1 MSCKILSFLKI
12 ISTYIIL
19 SIDIQVF
26 RSYRRIKGSRP
37 CGACIVCS
45 RHEMLGRLVTY
56 HPIRSRKSKV
66 LIKHMQ
72 ERLQIDREYNIFAS
86 EENEQRGLSQTRINI

>member
-1 MSCKILSFLKI
+1 MISRCFDRTEELK
-12 ISTYIIL
+12 
-19 SIDIQVF
+19 D
-26 RSYRRIKGSRP
+26 R
-37 CGACIVCS
+37 GACIVCS
-45 RHEMLGRLVTY
+45 RHEMLGRPVTY
-56 HPIRSRKSKV
+56 HPIKSRKSKV